1 MGGRKRRKA
10 TAPLQ
15 IITADK
21 LPLFRGYSFAWF
33 SEAATLLLSCRTL
46 DDLQTEDVGKVPS
59 LLLQSLKAKLE
70 GAKAELSKK
79 PLPAVGHDP
88 KNMTL
93 EYAQQVLEKIVSGE
107 RVKSLSPP
115 SALSL
120 DFAEYTRVNM
130 GRGRLKREAFRIGED
145 VLALSIIGAYLTRA
159 YSIREKDRREF
170 GYVFVNIGSPMLPVE
185 VLDRMQAKV
194 RAVTRRLA
202 EGGGGV
208 FPIVVGASAAIAL
221 TLREQLREVVKS
233 PLIVEYLRLSQTGTG
248 KKVKKVMA
256 KGFDTFDVTGLAKL
270 MRGCGMAGSAYL
282 LLRSF
287 PSEGFNN
294 YRSFAQKLAEGVAKF
309 HIYRKPVYLYEPLR
323 ALTSR
328 EVSDEAVE
336 LLGPRWIE
344 ISERLRAGLRKLA
357 V

>member
-1 MGGRKRRKA
+1 MSGRKRKKA
-10 TAPLQ
+10 TAPSQ
-15 IITADK
+15 IITADR

-33 SEAATLLLSCRTL
+33 SEAATLLLSHRTL
-46 DDLQTEDVGKVPS
+46 DDLQSEEAGKVFS

-70 GAKAELSKK
+70 GAKVELSKK

-93 EYAQQVLEKIVSGE
+93 EYAQQVLEKVISGE
-107 RVKSLSPP
+107 QVKSLSPP

-120 DFAEYTRVNM
+120 DFAEHTRVNM
-130 GRGRLKREAFRIGED
+130 GRGRLKREVFPIGED
-145 VLALSIIGAYLTRA
+145 VLALNIIGAYLTRA
-159 YSIREKDRREF
+159 YSIKIKAENRWEF
-170 GYVFVNIGSPMLPVE
+170 GYVLVNARSPMLSVE
-185 VLDRMQAKV
+185 VLDRMQARV
-194 RAVTRRLA
+194 RAVTRRIA

-208 FPIVVGASAAIAL
+208 FPVVVGASAAIAL
-221 TLREQLREVVKS
+221 TLREQLREVAKS
-233 PLIVEYLRLSQTGTG
+233 PLIVEYLRLTQTGN
-248 KKVKKVMA
+248 KVMA

-270 MRGCGMAGSAYL
+270 MRGCGMAGSVYS

-309 HIYRKPVYLYEPLR
+309 HIYRKLVYLYEPLR
-323 ALTSR
+323 ALTSQ
-328 EVSDEAVE
+328 ELNDEAVK
-336 LLGPRWIE
+336 LLGSRWVE
-344 ISERLRAGLRKLA
+344 ISGRLRAGLRKLA